1 MTHLT
6 STIGVCQEE
15 AELAHIRSAI
25 HLVSIDS
32 DLLFTHDRAEATYEA
47 LRALGTDV
55 SLSVIHSIHG
65 HDAFLMEYEQ
75 LNHIVRPYFPIHV

>member
-32 DLLFTHDRAEATYEA
+32 DLLFTHDRAEVTYEA
-47 LRALGTDV
+47 LRSLGADV

-65 HDAFLMEYEQ
+65 HDAFLMEYKQ